1 VAALKRRL
9 RDDVQ
14 RRPVNGLA
22 DVALVVLRDE
32 EDFMSRPGLGA
43 DDLGQR
49 RNGGSPRPREC

>member
-1 VAALKRRL
+1 
-9 RDDVQ
+9 
-14 RRPVNGLA
+14 
-22 DVALVVLRDE
+22 VALVVLRDE